1 MLAAEMGPPSE
12 VSLSEMC
19 ASGVAKFLERWVRI
33 GVRRSS
39 SSRRGRARA
48 VSWGLLAKGFFVLK
62 WTKGIVG
69 TYLQAFV

>member
-1 MLAAEMGPPSE
+1 MQRGKCCDRESMEEAEMGAPRE
-12 VSLSEMC
+12 VSVSEMC

-48 VSWGLLAKGFFVLK
+48 VSCGVGKG
-62 WTKGIVG
+62 
-69 TYLQAFV
+69 